1 MEDWYFFVY
10 FFFRYLWSRDFFFN
24 GKEGGNRMVMD
35 VGKYVGLVVR
45 KQENDQLKIFF
56 CKGRGSV
63 ICGE

>member
-24 GKEGGNRMVMD
+24 GKEGGNRVVMD

-45 KQENDQLKIFF
+45 K
-56 CKGRGSV
+56 
-63 ICGE
+63 